1 MTVWM
6 MVSKDKY
13 ELPLAVADSAP
24 QLAEMV
30 GVSAN
35 AIFSSYSCYKNG
47 KHKFSRFHKVEIEEV
62 DDETDE

>member
-1 MTVWM
+1 M

-30 GVSAN
+30 GVSVN
-35 AIFSSYSCYKNG
+35 SIFSSYSCYIHG
-47 KHKFSRFHKVEIEEV
+47 KHKFSRFQKVEV
-62 DDETDE
+62 DDEPDE

>member
-1 MTVWM
+1 MTLWM

-30 GVSAN
+30 GVSTN
-35 AIFSSYSCYKNG
+35 AIFSSYSCYKSG
-47 KHKFSRFHKVEIEEV
+47 KHKFSRFQKVEV

>member
-1 MTVWM
+1 M

-30 GVSAN
+30 GVSVN
-35 AIFSSYSCYKNG
+35 AIFSSYSCYKSG
-47 KHKFSRFHKVEIEEV
+47 KHKFSRFQKVEV

>member
-1 MTVWM
+1 MTLWM

-30 GVSAN
+30 GVSVN
-35 AIFSSYSCYKNG
+35 SIFSSYSCYIHG
-47 KHKFSRFHKVEIEEV
+47 KHKFSRYRKVEIEEV